1 MIGLSSCPNV
11 IEERFCAIGLKRLR
25 AQPSTNQHLMMRG
38 MQTVSDDVA
47 GQQDGED
54 TAATVDAMVAINI
67 RMLGIGI
74 ALTMRNSV
82 IQLTVSSMWL
92 EDERARG
99 SPTGSGQT
107 GSPRRADPAIRRTM
121 PEHQLH

>member
-38 MQTVSDDVA
+38 MQTVSDDVT

-54 TAATVDAMVAINI
+54 TAATVAPVNDP
-67 RMLGIGI
+67 
-74 ALTMRNSV
+74 LTASNF
-82 IQLTVSSMWL
+82 L
-92 EDERARG
+92 RAG
-99 SPTGSGQT
+99 TT
-107 GSPRRADPAIRRTM
+107 IVEIM
-121 PEHQLH
+121 